1 MTLLSLQW
9 PIFEQES
16 KTSQGPSNNDD
27 TLSIKRFFAYF
38 FSKLLA
44 NVRSLGNPYKS
55 PIRSV
60 NNSNQAF
67 CRMYM
72 YVLQNPF
79 FTPLIKTRKSL
90 LEILPHTNREARTIV
105 QQDTTETTQFDTS
118 TFLILD
124 NQKRYRGEKITKFSI
139 PLTVV
144 YVKIQDRISE
154 VCY

>member
-1 MTLLSLQW
+1 
-9 PIFEQES
+9 
-16 KTSQGPSNNDD
+16 
-27 TLSIKRFFAYF
+27 
-38 FSKLLA
+38 
-44 NVRSLGNPYKS
+44 
-55 PIRSV
+55 
-60 NNSNQAF
+60 
-67 CRMYM
+67 M
-72 YVLQNPF
+72 YVLQNPY
-79 FTPLIKTRKSL
+79 FTPLIKTRKSV